1 MKLKIKN
8 QIKEVD
14 LILLLDVIT
23 LIIFGLLAVASAS
36 FPTTIKYNV
45 GRFYYLKRQMVWMLL
60 GIFTI
65 LFILRVDKEF
75 IKKNINWIYI
85 VSILLIFLL
94 WTPMGKLVNGQ
105 VRWIKIERAG
115 REIFAFQ
122 PSDLLKVASIVY
134 LAKFLANNFNKIRE
148 DSIFVTI
155 LVIMGFS
162 ILPIMVKDFSTA
174 VVIGV
179 ALFAMFTSAG
189 MSKKEFIIILIVGI
203 GVMAVI
209 LMGPGSK
216 FRRERIIGLFSSS
229 GQDLSDD
236 LYQITQSLY
245 AIALGGYTGSGFF
258 QSKQKYANL
267 PEAHTDFIFSVICE
281 EFGFVGATFLI
292 FLYII
297 FIYRGFKIATDTDD
311 LFYKF
316 TAIGLTTYLG
326 IQAFFNIGVT
336 CKILP
341 VTGITLPFI
350 SYGGTALVMSMAAI
364 GLLLKISKGGNQW
377 DIY

>member
-1 MKLKIKN
+1 MKLKIKS

-14 LILLLDVIT
+14 LILLFDVMA
-23 LIIFGLLAVASAS
+23 LLIFGLVSVASAS
-36 FPTTIKYNV
+36 FPTTIKYDVN
-45 GRFYYLKRQMVWMLL
+45 RFYYLIRQLVWMVL
-60 GIFTI
+60 GIFSV
-65 LFILRVDKEF
+65 LFIVKVNKNF
-75 IKKNINWIYI
+75 IKKNINW
-85 VSILLIFLL
+85 VFLLSIILIFML

-105 VRWIKIERAG
+105 VRWLKIEIAG

-122 PSDLLKVASIVY
+122 PSDILKVSSILF
-134 LAKFLANNFNKIRE
+134 LAKYLANNFNKIKE

-162 ILPIMVKDFSTA
+162 IVPIMVKDFSTA
-174 VVIGV
+174 IVIGL

-189 MSKKEFIIILIVGI
+189 MTKKEFLIMLLMGLGLVIL
-203 GVMAVI
+203 I

-216 FRRERIIGLFSSS
+216 YRRERIMGLIA
-229 GQDLSDD
+229 SDQGD
-236 LYQITQSLY
+236 VSDELYQITQSLY

-281 EFGFVGATFLI
+281 EFGFVGALVLI
-292 FLYII
+292 ILYLIL
-297 FIYRGFKIATDTDD
+297 IYRGFKIATQTDD

-316 TAIGLTTYLG
+316 TAIGITTYIG

-350 SYGGTALVMSMAAI
+350 SYGGTALVMSMVAV
-364 GLLLKISKGGNQW
+364 GLLLKISKDGN
-377 DIY
+377 

>member
-1 MKLKIKN
+1 MKLKIKS
-8 QIKEVD
+8 QIREVD
-14 LILLLDVIT
+14 LILLFDVMA
-23 LIIFGLLAVASAS
+23 LLIFGLVSVASAS
-36 FPTTIKYNV
+36 FPTTIKYDVN
-45 GRFYYLKRQMVWMLL
+45 RFYYLIRQLVWMVL
-60 GIFTI
+60 GIFSV
-65 LFILRVDKEF
+65 LFIIKVNKNF
-75 IKKNINWIYI
+75 IKKNINW
-85 VSILLIFLL
+85 VFLLSIILIFML

-105 VRWIKIERAG
+105 VRWLKIEIAG

-122 PSDLLKVASIVY
+122 SSDILKVSSILF
-134 LAKFLANNFNKIRE
+134 LAKYLANNFNKIKE

-162 ILPIMVKDFSTA
+162 IVPIMVKDFSTA
-174 VVIGV
+174 IVIGL

-189 MSKKEFIIILIVGI
+189 MTKKEFLIMLLMGLGLVIL
-203 GVMAVI
+203 I

-216 FRRERIIGLFSSS
+216 YRRERIMGLIA
-229 GQDLSDD
+229 SDQGD
-236 LYQITQSLY
+236 VSDELYQITQSLY

-281 EFGFVGATFLI
+281 EFGFVGALVLI
-292 FLYII
+292 ILYLIL
-297 FIYRGFKIATDTDD
+297 IYRGFKIATQTDD

-316 TAIGLTTYLG
+316 TAIGITTYIG

-350 SYGGTALVMSMAAI
+350 SYGGTALVMSMVAV
-364 GLLLKISKGGNQW
+364 GLLLKISKDGN
-377 DIY
+377 